1 MEPFVLQNP
10 KGFCKMNSS
19 HCPPRAV
26 PGQWLGCVPGWEGRA
41 PCSPTASP
49 VPPSVASTHSC
60 PAYFGNGNEVHGP
73 TLNWL
78 GRTGIAWPMPRH
90 QLPHC
95 PRHSFSKG
103 TPPGDSQKS
112 PTSKKPHFFMA
123 PAKKRQPQRSAPR
136 CCSTQ
141 RHATLTQGRVT
152 QICLPKERFQRA
164 GKILGGFPS
173 KTHCVTAGSGWGA
186 ECLFQINS
194 NREIMSNEF
203 IFQ

>member
-95 PRHSFSKG
+95 PRHSFSKQ

-112 PTSKKPHFFMA
+112 PTSKKRISTWHLLRKGSLKGLPPGVVLHRDMQNSLRDMCNTDLF
-123 PAKKRQPQRSAPR
+123 AKGKV
-136 CCSTQ
+136 ST
-141 RHATLTQGRVT
+141 GWEN
-152 QICLPKERFQRA
+152 PW
-164 GKILGGFPS
+164 GFPEQDALCYS
-173 KTHCVTAGSGWGA
+173 RIGLGCRM
-186 ECLFQINS
+186 LIS
-194 NREIMSNEF
+194 N
-203 IFQ
+203 